1 MMQFL
6 KTPRKQLLGEYLSR
20 KVRLRISNF
29 SFKLVEVFLR
39 VVNRFQRRV
48 SLSSVFNLNNKNV
61 NALIARDLS
70 GLPVLEIFN
79 TAGGFAECGIE
90 ISCLLL
96 VNSYR

>member
-1 MMQFL
+1 MQTLILLMMMQFL
-6 KTPRKQLLGEYLSR
+6 KTPRKQLLGEYLSQ

-39 VVNRFQRRV
+39 VVNGFQRRV

-70 GLPVLEIFN
+70 GFTCTRN
-79 TAGGFAECGIE
+79 FQ
-90 ISCLLL
+90 
-96 VNSYR
+96 YRRRLCRVRY